1 MKTILTSESVTR
13 GHPDK
18 VDAAMLPRLEE
29 TMAALRPFAEGVHRE
44 SPLAAV
50 YLECLEWMRQ
60 QLMNPPADPA

>member
-1 MKTILTSESVTR
+1 
-13 GHPDK
+13 
-18 VDAAMLPRLEE
+18 MLPRLEE